1 MPNGNDRKYAN
12 KVPAMLSHPSPFFP
26 KIQQNLISLFNMK
39 ARKVLRL
46 LNNQYKIEE
55 IQPFIT
61 NFVIISMSRVTIIFT
76 ILFFGCLVNSNE
88 TFACKK
94 SNGKIASASSN
105 HSSAENNKKE
115 SCCKKQDNS
124 EQEHDCSKKCEDHKC
139 ECPNYSV
146 QTFLKL
152 TEPDSIPST
161 EFYTNKSYPILKPSF
176 YNDVYISIWQPPKI
190 V

>member
-1 MPNGNDRKYAN
+1 
-12 KVPAMLSHPSPFFP
+12 
-26 KIQQNLISLFNMK
+26 
-39 ARKVLRL
+39 
-46 LNNQYKIEE
+46 
-55 IQPFIT
+55 
-61 NFVIISMSRVTIIFT
+61 MSKVTIIFT
-76 ILFFGCLVNSNE
+76 ILFFGCLINSNNA
-88 TFACKK
+88 FACKM
-94 SNGKIASASSN
+94 SNGKVASAPSN

-124 EQEHDCSKKCEDHKC
+124 KQDNSKQAHDCSKKCKDHKC

-152 TEPDSIPST
+152 TEPDLIPST
-161 EFYTNKSYPILKPSF
+161 EPYTNKLYPILKPSF

>member
-1 MPNGNDRKYAN
+1 M
-12 KVPAMLSHPSPFFP
+12 
-26 KIQQNLISLFNMK
+26 
-39 ARKVLRL
+39 VLRL
-46 LNNQYKIEE
+46 LNSQSKIEE

-61 NFVIISMSRVTIIFT
+61 NFVIISMSRVTVIFT

-124 EQEHDCSKKCEDHKC
+124 KQEHDCSKKCEDHKC
-139 ECPNYSV
+139 ECPAYSM

-152 TEPDSIPST
+152 TEPDLISS
-161 EFYTNKSYPILKPSF
+161 NKFDLNKLYPILRPSF
-176 YNDVYISIWQPPKI
+176 YKDVYISIWQPPKI

>member
-1 MPNGNDRKYAN
+1 
-12 KVPAMLSHPSPFFP
+12 
-26 KIQQNLISLFNMK
+26 MK
-39 ARKVLRL
+39 PRMVLRL
-46 LNNQYKIEE
+46 LNRQSKIEE
-55 IQPFIT
+55 IQLIIT
-61 NFVIISMSRVTIIFT
+61 NFVNISMSRVTIIFT

-94 SNGKIASASSN
+94 SNGKIVSAPSN

-124 EQEHDCSKKCEDHKC
+124 KQEHDCSKKCQDHKC
-139 ECPNYSV
+139 ECPAYSM
-146 QTFLKL
+146 QTLLKL
-152 TEPDSIPST
+152 IESDLTSAT
-161 EFYTNKSYPILKPSF
+161 EFYTNKLYPILKPSF

>member
-1 MPNGNDRKYAN
+1 
-12 KVPAMLSHPSPFFP
+12 V
-26 KIQQNLISLFNMK
+26 
-39 ARKVLRL
+39 VLRL

-61 NFVIISMSRVTIIFT
+61 NFVIITMSRATIIFT

-88 TFACKK
+88 TFACKM
-94 SNGKIASASSN
+94 SNGKVASAKSN
-105 HSSAENNKKE
+105 RGSAENNKKE

-124 EQEHDCSKKCEDHKC
+124 KQEHDCRKKCEDHNC
-139 ECPNYSV
+139 ECPAYSM

-152 TEPDSIPST
+152 TELDLIPST
-161 EFYTNKSYPILKPSF
+161 EFYTNKLYPILKPSF
-176 YNDVYISIWQPPKI
+176 YKDVYISIWQPPKI

>member
-1 MPNGNDRKYAN
+1 
-12 KVPAMLSHPSPFFP
+12 MLSHPSPFFP

-94 SNGKIASASSN
+94 SNGKIASAPSN